1 VLGGALT
8 LRLQHAHTLGEWDW
22 MSRDRQQSTYLLR
35 STGGDCNDIFAVNP
49 LRRSAWIVAV
59 SWAMILGP
67 VFLLTGE
74 FQALVL
80 IAAGWLAATGII
92 MCTPILIWCL
102 IEEGVKLIRRRVS
115 PPIESLDLSP
125 RAYNLLRR
133 HGFESIA
140 SVDATPDTSLMLLS
154 NMDARAVREIRRA
167 ISIWR
172 YQRWQERGFPA
183 DGLP

>member
-1 VLGGALT
+1 
-8 LRLQHAHTLGEWDW
+8 
-22 MSRDRQQSTYLLR
+22 MSRESNQTTFMLR
-35 STGGDCNDIFAVNP
+35 SAGGDCNDIFAVNP
-49 LRRSAWIVAV
+49 LRRSAWVVGV
-59 SWAMILGP
+59 SWLLLLGP
-67 VFLLTGE
+67 IFFLEGE
-74 FQALVL
+74 LQALVL
-80 IAAGWLAATGII
+80 IAAGWVAATGII

-102 IEEGVKLIRRRVS
+102 VEEAWKLVRRRIS
-115 PPIESLDLSP
+115 PPIESLDLTP

-140 SVDATPDTSLMLLS
+140 SVEATPDSSLMLLS